1 VDYSS
6 PAILSEVIY
15 IYLARGLH
23 GGKQHLDEG
32 EFLEIEK
39 YHLVELIDMVMKGKI
54 ADGKTQIAILKAT
67 RMIEELYYWLQMAF
81 CIIRL
86 YYWEPSPNYESELS
100 AAIRYLHF
108 AKQILPLRKLG
119 IGRNFYRMYS
129 STPMEEETLLH
140 CIDTM
145 LTLLEEGDN
154 DKIAAFADAVH
165 NVPECFAD
173 KERLPS
179 SFMRIEFGAFERRYG
194 KTYLAKVWELNQPNR
209 KRRWFR
215 K

>member
-1 VDYSS
+1 
-6 PAILSEVIY
+6 VIY

-39 YHLVELIDMVMKGKI
+39 YYISELVDMVMAGKI
-54 ADGKTQIAILKAT
+54 TDGKTQIAILKTT
-67 RMIEELYYWLQMAF
+67 RMIEELYFGLQMAF
-81 CIIRL
+81 CTIRL
-86 YYWEPSPNYESELS
+86 YYWEPSSNYESKLS

-108 AKQILPLRKLG
+108 AKQILPLRG
-119 IGRNFYRMYS
+119 IGMYRNFYEMYR
-129 STPMEEETLLH
+129 STPEQEETVRY
-140 CIDTM
+140 CIDMM

-209 KRRWFR
+209 KRGWFR